1 MFKLVLAFAKTYNYL
16 TDKFGKHKSDM
27 IGVLAYKLY
36 PDFLSRMAKPKICI
50 MVTGTNGK
58 TTTTSL
64 IANMLKN
71 AGLKVEYSYWG
82 ANMLAGH
89 IKTMLDCV
97 TFTNKPKVDACI
109 LETDELLIHNSM
121 PQFRPQ
127 YLLVTNICR
136 DSIRRN
142 AYPDYIFDRM
152 DDGIS
157 KYKDVTVL
165 LHANDPLSNG
175 LASGN
180 PRIYIGADR
189 IFEHSAYAGF
199 SNEFLTCPECN
210 SPIEYEFRHYRHVG
224 RYRCPEC
231 GLTNPDAKYIWEAID
246 GDKLVLNGDRYHIIS
261 KDIFNLYNEIMII
274 GLFRELGFEPS
285 KIDELLKT
293 VSIPASREGF
303 DSCKGIN
310 IYRKCGK
317 GQNGTAP
324 SIVFE
329 GIMNENKGPKEFVLI
344 MDAEIGK
351 GAQATMT
358 WLYDNDFELLDDDSV
373 RKIIITGE
381 HTLDYKLRL
390 MLAGIPE
397 EKLVICEDYKEA
409 HKYLSLDE
417 SDIYLIVDIDYYNW
431 GMELS
436 DNIVKRIEEEK
447 S

>member
-1 MFKLVLAFAKTYNYL
+1 MFRLILFFAKIYNSL
-16 TDKFGKHKSDM
+16 TDRFGKHKSDM
-27 IGVLAYKLY
+27 VGVFAYKLC
-36 PDFLSRMAKPKICI
+36 PDFLSRMAKPKTRI

-64 IANMLKN
+64 IANMLIN
-71 AGLKVEYSYWG
+71 DGRKVEYSYWG

-97 TFTNKPKVDACI
+97 TIFNRSKVDACV

-121 PQFRPQ
+121 PQFDPQ

-157 KYKDVTVL
+157 KDTNVTVL
-165 LHANDPLSNG
+165 LHANDPLSNA

-180 PRIYIGADR
+180 PRVYIGADK
-189 IFEHSAYAGF
+189 IFDRSAYAGF
-199 SNEFLTCPECN
+199 SNEFLTCPQCN
-210 SPIEYEFRHYRHVG
+210 SPIEYDFRHYRHVG
-224 RYRCPEC
+224 RYKCPVC
-231 GLTNPDAKYIWEAID
+231 GLTNPEPKYVWQGID
-246 GDKLVLNGDRYHIIS
+246 GDKLILNGDRYHLIS

-274 GLFRELGFEPS
+274 GLFREMGYEPAR
-285 KIDELLKT
+285 IDELLKT
-293 VSIPASREGF
+293 VHIPESREGF
-303 DSCKGIN
+303 DSCKGIR

-329 GIMNENKGPKEFVLI
+329 GIMEENKNPKEFILL

-373 RKIIITGE
+373 KKIIITGE
-381 HTLDYKLRL
+381 NTLDYKLRL
-390 MLAGIPE
+390 LLAGIPE
-397 EKLVICEDYKEA
+397 SKLVICEDYKEA
-409 HKYLSLDE
+409 QNYLTLDE

-436 DNIVKRIEEEK
+436 DNIVKRIEAEK
-447 S
+447 